1 MNYESVRETAQ
12 RLGVTLRAVQ
22 KWASEGKLPGAHKI
36 GRDWRIPAS
45 CPDPRFPSSSESNP
59 FAFRQ
64 AVPLLSGNFASGKS
78 LEYINSLTDVDDRN
92 IALGEYYYYT
102 GNPEKAAEIMEP
114 YLISHVPALKYSAQF
129 YCIFIN
135 ISLGRTHLAKF
146 SLDELCKELSIGF
159 SNSDHPIKE
168 HAVGVLTS
176 HALNG
181 LLHIDTVKAPPLE
194 KYIKNLTGGLKL
206 WACYVLSY
214 KAYQHKKYEV
224 ALEIAD
230 LALALAPD
238 EFPLPIIY
246 CNLLAV
252 ISLLGLMR
260 TGEAK
265 ERFTKLWDLIEADK
279 FYEVIGEH
287 YAELMGIIDAAFKR
301 SSPDIYERLMNT
313 IKNFGS
319 NWIKLHNILSEKSVA
334 DNLSAKEFTV
344 AMLYNRGWS
353 AQEISTHLDISEH
366 TVRSYIKTIYIKL
379 GINDKKALSQF
390 MLK

>member
-1 MNYESVRETAQ
+1 MDYESVREAAQ
-12 RLGVTLRAVQ
+12 RMGVTLRAVQ
-22 KWASEGKLPGAHKI
+22 KWASEGKLTGAHKV
-36 GRDWRIPAS
+36 GRDWRIPAN
-45 CPDPRFPSSSESNP
+45 CPDPRNSVPSEHNP
-59 FAFRQ
+59 LVFRQ

-78 LEYINSLTDVDDRN
+78 LEYINSLTDADDRN

-102 GNPEKAAEIMEP
+102 GNPEKAAEILEP
-114 YLISHVPALKYSAQF
+114 YLISSVPALKYSAQLN
-129 YCIFIN
+129 CIFIN
-135 ISLGRTHLAKF
+135 IALGRTHLARF
-146 SLDELCKELSIGF
+146 SVDELCKQLYIGF
-159 SNSDHPIKE
+159 SNPDHPIKE

-176 HALNG
+176 HALNV
-181 LLHIDTVKAPPLE
+181 LLHIDTIKAPPLE
-194 KYIKNLTGGLKL
+194 NYIKNLTGGLKL

-214 KAYQHKKYEV
+214 KAYRHKKYEV

-238 EFPLPIIY
+238 EFPLPVIY

-260 TGEAK
+260 TREAK
-265 ERFTKLWDLIEADK
+265 ERFTKLWELIEADG
-279 FYEVIGEH
+279 FYEIVGEH
-287 YAELMGIIDAAFKR
+287 YAELMGIIDATFKR
-301 SSPDIYERLMNT
+301 SSPHIYERLMST
-313 IKNFGS
+313 IKDFGS
-319 NWIKLHNILSEKSVA
+319 NWIKIHNILSKKSVA
-334 DNLSAKEFTV
+334 DNLSTTEFTV

-379 GINDKKALSQF
+379 GINDKKALAQF